1 MLGNSLHKNTCGGG
15 CVIIN
20 KSLAANQF
28 IWCWSEW
35 DQQKK
40 FDCCMFA
47 NKPLLENFLL
57 DVLFTKLWYSLPHCM
72 FYATQTINAIDEIL
86 RAFQKKLMFHC
97 RAWFLWT
104 DTCAGQRIL
113 YFRRFDRHQ
122 RWCICCFSKSLLK
135 ELKTYL
141 VLLWQDQYPERQK
154 QAASPAKGKE
164 IEFTLFF
171 SYSICSSW
179 EISCPWE
186 MSLKWVGLAE
196 PVGAR
201 TPGLPSKL
209 PSLVAHSDGL
219 WLT

>member
-1 MLGNSLHKNTCGGG
+1 MLIWTISREEIWLLHVCK
-15 CVIIN
+15 
-20 KSLAANQF
+20 LQAAAWKLF
-28 IWCWSEW
+28 AWC
-35 DQQKK
+35 
-40 FDCCMFA
+40 
-47 NKPLLENFLL
+47 
-57 DVLFTKLWYSLPHCM
+57 TYSKTTIHCLNHCM

-113 YFRRFDRHQ
+113 YFRRFEFDRHQ

-186 MSLKWVGLAE
+186 MSLKWVGPAE
-196 PVGAR
+196 PVGPEPRDFQASYPALSHTR
-201 TPGLPSKL
+201 MGSDLPNRHKDIG
-209 PSLVAHSDGL
+209 SLF
-219 WLT
+219 